1 MTIEEAQIIIQNNQP
16 FGVFA
21 PETLPSRY
29 LRTYAAIEKMWGNT
43 PLERSVSNAK
53 KR

>member
-1 MTIEEAQIIIQNNQP
+1 MTIEEAQIIIKNNQP
-16 FGVFA
+16 FGAFT

-43 PLERSVSNAK
+43 PLERSASDAE

>member
-1 MTIEEAQIIIQNNQP
+1 MTIEESQIIINNQP

-43 PLERSVSNAK
+43 PLERSASDAE

>member
-1 MTIEEAQIIIQNNQP
+1 MTIEEAQNIIKTTST
-16 FGVFA
+16 FGAFT
-21 PETLPSRY
+21 PEVLPSRY

-43 PLERSVSNAK
+43 PLERSASDAE